1 MAEDPPRCGG
11 LRYPHEH
18 TLREPLA
25 VWVGHAQA
33 AGASAHADVT
43 LGHRVLTCGQQGED
57 GGARGGRDPK
67 QADPAARTRVTMRRG
82 DRWGRVFQLAGS
94 ALPRGGRGATQE
106 EEEQEAGAPARAT
119 RRGHV
124 GATVHH
130 AAPATPAA
138 HVGARAGGC
147 TGSKIVTLPHTA
159 YARTPREQAV
169 TANTWH
175 SYGRCQPYLSHALYV
190 YTVRPSM
197 HHMLL

>member
-147 TGSKIVTLPHTA
+147 TGSKIVTLPQNSCPIELSWLSW
-159 YARTPREQAV
+159 RGSLLWQ
-169 TANTWH
+169 H
-175 SYGRCQPYLSHALYV
+175 SH
-190 YTVRPSM
+190 
-197 HHMLL
+197 